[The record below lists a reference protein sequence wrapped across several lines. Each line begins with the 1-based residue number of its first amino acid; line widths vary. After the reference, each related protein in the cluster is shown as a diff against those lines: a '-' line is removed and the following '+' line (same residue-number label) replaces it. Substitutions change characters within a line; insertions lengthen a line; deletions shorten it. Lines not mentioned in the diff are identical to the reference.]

1 MHLCY
6 LGKEVIKMAEFCV
19 DCFNKMMGITD
30 SARKYHISKE
40 LDLCEECGEYKRVI
54 VCIKRRY
61 LIAECIRDI
70 WDYRVKKKS

>member
-1 MHLCY
+1 
-6 LGKEVIKMAEFCV
+6 MAEFCL
-19 DCFNKMMGITD
+19 DCYNKMMGTND
-30 SARKYHISKE
+30 PARKYHISRE

-54 VCIKRRY
+54 ICIKRRY